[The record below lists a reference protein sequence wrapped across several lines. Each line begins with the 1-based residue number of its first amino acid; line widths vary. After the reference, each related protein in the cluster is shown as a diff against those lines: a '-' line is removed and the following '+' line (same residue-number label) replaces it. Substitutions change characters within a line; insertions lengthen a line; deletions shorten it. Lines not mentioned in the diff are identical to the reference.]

1 MSDVDARVRKTLGI
15 TTDRLDGGS
24 LEPRRIEPS
33 ADVKVGAKER
43 TKTPGSN
50 NPPPEALS
58 VKTAD
63 EARDVAAK
71 LDTYND
77 ELLPKPGT
85 TARQITLTEALRQA
99 QMSAP
104 EYLTSEEDYIF
115 SAIRVL
121 AERHL
126 WTPIL
131 SNVTSAGISGQGTAG
146 SFQTATNVLNTL
158 QVSQRL
164 PYGGQVAAQWIWEA
178 TDQLREQS
186 TGGYEQSSA
195 LVLSGQVPL
204 LRGAGYIA
212 QESLIQ
218 AERSLIYEARNFETF
233 RRDFAVR
240 IARDY
245 FALLESKSRLENQ
258 RRRVELLESITAGE
272 RARYEAGRIAEF
284 NVNRAENDLLNARA
298 SLASQREQY
307 IVDVEQFKIRLGIQT
322 GVAIDIIEQ
331 ELDLPEPDVSLD
343 AAMGYALEYRLDLQ
357 TRRDQVDDA
366 KRSVANAKNGL
377 LPDLNLNGNVRVPTD
392 PRDSTGG
399 LSPSVDDTSYS
410 ASVSLGL
417 PLDRYQERLNVRQQ
431 TIELERAQR
440 EYGRFRDSI
449 AVEARQSV
457 RRIDLARFQL
467 NLAERQVEINRRRVR
482 ETELKA
488 DLVETREKVDAA
500 NELQEAENARD
511 RARTALRNAVLDYL
525 RLTGQLRIARDGT
538 FVKLPG
544 MTTAPAAQEPA
555 IQQPDAPPPA
565 EPAPVGG

>member
-15 TTDRLDGGS
+15 TTERLDGGS
-24 LEPRRIEPS
+24 LEPRRVEPS
-33 ADVKVGAKER
+33 TDVKVGAKER
-43 TKTPGSN
+43 AKTPGSN

-71 LDTYND
+71 LDTYNE

-146 SFQTATNVLNTL
+146 NFQTATNVLNTL

-218 AERSLIYEARNFETF
+218 DERSLIYEARNFETF

-392 PRDSTGG
+392 PRDATGG
-399 LSPSVDDTSYS
+399 LSPSLDDTSYS

-544 MTTAPAAQEPA
+544 MTSAPAAPEPA

-565 EPAPVGG
+565 EPAPAGG